1 MLETDL
7 TGLRVLITA
16 GAGGI
21 GRVTAETFVANG
33 AKVHLCDLDAN
44 ALAQVR
50 AALPGVSVSETDVA
64 DPAQVDALF
73 AAVSAQLGGLDVLV
87 NNAGIA
93 GPTLPVAEIPDAD
106 WQRTLDINLN
116 GQFYCIRRAVPLL
129 RAAGG
134 GAIVNLSSAAG
145 KFGFPLRTPYVA
157 TKWAVVGISKSLA
170 QELGLERIRVNAVC
184 PGPVDG
190 ERIRRVIADKAA
202 QRGISEQE
210 MQADLLSD
218 ISMRCFVSQQDIAN
232 MIVYLASPL
241 GATISGQALSVDGNV
256 EVLR

>member
-1 MLETDL
+1 VVE
-7 TGLRVLITA
+7 GIRA
-16 GAGGI
+16 SGGK
-21 GRVTAETFVANG
+21 AEFIKHDAASEADWNAVA
-33 AKVHLCDLDAN
+33 
-44 ALAQVR
+44 
-50 AALPGVSVSETDVA
+50 
-64 DPAQVDALF
+64 
-73 AAVSAQLGGLDVLV
+73 AAVKEKAGRLDVLV